1 MKKSDISALNIAA
14 HTLHTLVLVI
24 THERK
29 HPSGPSQMR
38 ESLEALLALAGDLHK
53 VAAKHLTGLDN
64 GPRVDFEEWC
74 ARARAELDEIKRAKA
89 DAGAKPPSVD
99 FDDDLRDAGTD

>member
-29 HPSGPSQMR
+29 HPSAPSQMR
-38 ESLEALLALAGDLHK
+38 ESLEALLALAGDLHE
-53 VAAKHLTGLDN
+53 VATKHLTELD
-64 GPRVDFEEWC
+64 RVGFEEWC
-74 ARARAELDEIKRAKA
+74 AKARAGLDEIRRANA
-89 DAGAKPPSVD
+89 EAEAEAAQ
-99 FDDDLRDAGTD
+99 R